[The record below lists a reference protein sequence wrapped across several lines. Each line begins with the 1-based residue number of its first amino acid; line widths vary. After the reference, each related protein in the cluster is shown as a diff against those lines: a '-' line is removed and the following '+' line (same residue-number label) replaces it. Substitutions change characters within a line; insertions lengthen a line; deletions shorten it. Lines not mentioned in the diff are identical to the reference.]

1 MKQQFKKTVLAAAIG
16 VPAVSA
22 GLVNPSFAQEPRLTL
37 EEVIVTA
44 TRRAGSLQDL
54 PINIAAITGESI
66 KEQGFG
72 DIAEALSYIPG
83 INAVDRGGRNGQQL
97 IVRGLNADP
106 LGQGSNI
113 GTGGTVATY
122 VGEIPLGIDMRL
134 VDMSRVEVL
143 LGPQGTLYGAGTMGG
158 AIRYI
163 PNRPE
168 FDETTVNLRGEIYQN
183 SESDDLSSDMGFTLN
198 LPVSDTLAVRASIDR
213 FDDAGFIDQPF
224 IVKEPGVSE
233 PDSPRGSDQL
243 APQQDINTQKSVTGK
258 IAVRWQPTD
267 ILDATLTYYRQ
278 TEDNGGRTIS
288 AHRGELRTRQYENAQ
303 RVVEPNEE
311 ETSLLALEIVAD
323 LGFAELTSATGS
335 SEYEEIGQ
343 RDQTDLLISLEYSYE
358 TFPTFT
364 AFTREEDRLET
375 FSQEL
380 RLVSQGD
387 SAISWI
393 AGAFYNRVDS
403 VSFSAEYTPE
413 LADFFGS
420 SRTDNLEYFSAG
432 SSELVEKAV
441 YGEVTY
447 QVTDLWQ
454 VTLGVRYYEYDIDA
468 QSTVDFPL
476 YDGFFGP
483 SDFVASSLDQIES
496 RAFDPALAQSDD
508 GTLFKLNTSYALSDD
523 ITLYGTISEGYRIGG
538 TNGGAPCEAYD
549 PNKGQGNC
557 NLAPGQQFGPGPND
571 VAKFDE
577 RSYTPDT
584 TRNHEIGVKS
594 SLFDGRMTLN
604 AAVYMVE
611 WDDPQLSSA
620 TVNAAI
626 PITINAG
633 GAEST
638 GIEVN
643 IDWLALENLRIRS
656 AFSHTST
663 ELTDDVPSLI
673 RTITPPGF
681 GTAFED
687 GIKGDRLPGSP
698 ENQFSIF
705 ASYGMSLSN
714 GHKLTFNGGYAWQS
728 DVLSRAGGRGDSLT
742 LDSFGIANLSATYGA
757 DNWSATLFVDN
768 AFDEFAETGVE
779 QTALFNQTVSGATNR
794 YFKSNVLPPRS
805 IGIRFGIDL

>member
-1 MKQQFKKTVLAAAIG
+1 MNQHFKKTVLATAIA
-16 VPAVSA
+16 VPALSA
-22 GLVNPSFAQEPRLTL
+22 GLASPAFAQDKTFML

-54 PINIAAITGESI
+54 PINIAAITGDSI

-72 DIAEALSYIPG
+72 DIAEALSYVPG

-97 IVRGLNADP
+97 VVRGLNADP
-106 LGQGSNI
+106 LGQGTNI

-134 VDMSRVEVL
+134 VDMARVEVL

-163 PNRPE
+163 PNRPD
-168 FDETTVNLRGEIYQN
+168 FDDTTVNLRGELYQN

-198 LPVSDTLAVRASIDR
+198 LPLSDNLALRASIDR
-213 FDDAGFIDQPF
+213 YDDAGFIDQPF

-243 APQQDINTQKSVTGK
+243 APQKDVNTQESLTGK
-258 IAVRWQPTD
+258 IALRWQPTD
-267 ILDATLTYYRQ
+267 MLDATLTYYRQ

-288 AHRGELRTRQYENAQ
+288 AHRGELRTGQYENAQ
-303 RVVEPNEE
+303 RVAEPNEE

-335 SEYEEIGQ
+335 SKYEEVGQ

-393 AGAFYNRVDS
+393 VGAFYNKEDYVG
-403 VSFSAEYTPE
+403 FSAEYTPE

-420 SRTDNLEYFSAG
+420 TRSDNLEYFSAD

-441 YGEVTY
+441 FGELTY
-447 QVTDLWQ
+447 QITDLWQ
-454 VTLGVRYYEYDIDA
+454 VTVGARYYEYDLEA

-483 SDFVASSLDQIES
+483 SDFVAASLDQIES

-508 GTLFKLNTSYALSDD
+508 GTLFKLNTSYALTDD

-538 TNGGAPCEAYD
+538 SNGGAPCEAYD

-557 NLAPGQQFGPGPND
+557 NLAPGQQFGPGPD
-571 VAKFDE
+571 DFAKFDE
-577 RSYTPDT
+577 RSYTSDT
-584 TRNHEIGVKS
+584 TRNHELGIKS
-594 SLFDGRMTLN
+594 SLLDGRMTLN
-604 AAVYMVE
+604 AAVYLVE

-638 GIEVN
+638 GVEVN
-643 IDWLALENLRIRS
+643 IDWMALENLRIRS

-705 ASYGMSLSN
+705 ASYDMSLAN
-714 GHKLTFNGGYAWQS
+714 GRELTFNGGYAWQS

-742 LDSFGIANLSATYGA
+742 LDSFGIANLSATYRA
-757 DNWSATLFVDN
+757 DNWTATLFIDN

-794 YFKSNVLPPRS
+794 YFKSNVLAPRS
-805 IGIRFGIDL
+805 MGVRFGIDF

>member
-1 MKQQFKKTVLAAAIG
+1 MNQNFKKTVLATAI
-16 VPAVSA
+16 A
-22 GLVNPSFAQEPRLTL
+22 LPSMGFSLASPVFAQDRAAML

-54 PINIAAITGESI
+54 PINIAAITGDAI
-66 KEQGFG
+66 REQGFG
-72 DIAEALSYIPG
+72 DIAEALAYVPG

-97 IVRGLNADP
+97 VVRGLNADP
-106 LGQGSNI
+106 LGQGTNI

-122 VGEIPLGIDMRL
+122 VGEIPLGVDMRL
-134 VDMSRVEVL
+134 VDMARVEVL

-168 FDETTVNLRGEIYQN
+168 FDATSIHLRGEIYQN
-183 SESDDLSSDMGFTLN
+183 SESDSLSSDAGFTVN
-198 LPVSDTLAVRASIDR
+198 LPLSDTLALRASIDR
-213 FDDAGFIDQPF
+213 YDDAGFIDQPF

-243 APQQDINTQKSVTGK
+243 APQKDVNTQESLTGK
-258 IAVRWQPTD
+258 FALRWQPTEQ
-267 ILDATLTYYRQ
+267 LDATLTFYRQ
-278 TEDNGGRTIS
+278 SEDNGGRTIS
-288 AHRGELRTRQYENAQ
+288 AHRGELPTRDYENAQ

-335 SEYEEIGQ
+335 SRYEEVGQ

-387 SAISWI
+387 GAISWI
-393 AGAFYNRVDS
+393 AGAFYNKEDYVG
-403 VSFSAEYTPE
+403 FSAEYTPE

-420 SRTDNLEYFSAG
+420 SRSDNLEYFSAD
-432 SSELVEKAV
+432 SRQLVEKAIF
-441 YGEVTY
+441 GEITY
-447 QVTDLWQ
+447 QLSDVWQ
-454 VTLGVRYYEYDIDA
+454 VTLGARYYEYDLDA

-476 YDGFFGP
+476 FDGFFGP
-483 SDFVASSLDQIES
+483 STFVAATLSEIDG

-508 GTLFKLNTSYALSDD
+508 GTLFKFNTSYELNDE

-538 TNGGAPCEAYD
+538 TNGGSPCDAYD
-549 PNKGQGNC
+549 PDKGQGNC
-557 NLAPGQQFGPGPND
+557 NLAPGQQFGPGPD
-571 VAKFDE
+571 DFAKFDE
-577 RSYTPDT
+577 RSYVSDT
-584 TRNHEIGVKS
+584 TRNHELGIKS
-594 SLFDGRMTLN
+594 SLLNGRMTLN
-604 AAVYMVE
+604 AALYLVE
-611 WDDPQLSSA
+611 WGDPQLSSA

-638 GIEVN
+638 GFEAN
-643 IDWLALENLRIRS
+643 MEWLAMDNLLIRS

-663 ELTDDVPSLI
+663 ELTSDVPSLI
-673 RTITPPGF
+673 RTISPPGF
-681 GTAFED
+681 ATAFED
-687 GIKGDRLPGSP
+687 GLKGDRLPGSP
-698 ENQFSIF
+698 ENQFSVF
-705 ASYGMSLSN
+705 ASYRMSLSH
-714 GHKLTFNGGYAWQS
+714 GDELSFNGGYAWQS
-728 DVLSRAGGRGDSLT
+728 DVLSRAGARGDSLT
-742 LDSFGIANLSATYGA
+742 LDSFGIANVSATYRT
-757 DNWSATLFVDN
+757 DEWNVTLFVDN

-794 YFKSNVLPPRS
+794 YFKSNVLAPRS
-805 IGIRFGIDL
+805 IGLRFGLDF

>member
-1 MKQQFKKTVLAAAIG
+1 MKQQFKKTVLATAIAL
-16 VPAVSA
+16 PAMSA
-22 GLVNPSFAQEPRLTL
+22 GLANPSFAQEPRLTL

-72 DIAEALSYIPG
+72 DIAEALSYVPG

-97 IVRGLNADP
+97 VVRGLNADP
-106 LGQGSNI
+106 LGQGTNI

-134 VDMSRVEVL
+134 VDMARVEVL

-163 PNRPE
+163 PNRPD
-168 FDETTVNLRGEIYQN
+168 FDDTTVNLRGELYQN

-198 LPVSDTLAVRASIDR
+198 LPLSDNLALRASIDR
-213 FDDAGFIDQPF
+213 YDDAGFIDQPF

-243 APQQDINTQKSVTGK
+243 APQKDVNTQESVTGK
-258 IAVRWQPTD
+258 IALRWQPTD
-267 ILDATLTYYRQ
+267 MLDATLTYYRQ

-288 AHRGELRTRQYENAQ
+288 AHRGELRTGQYENAQ
-303 RVVEPNEE
+303 RVAEPNEE

-335 SEYEEIGQ
+335 SKYEEVGQ

-387 SAISWI
+387 NAISWI
-393 AGAFYNRVDS
+393 VGAFYNKEDYVG
-403 VSFSAEYTPE
+403 FSAEYTPE

-420 SRTDNLEYFSAG
+420 TRSDNLEYFSAD

-441 YGEVTY
+441 FGELTY

-454 VTLGVRYYEYDIDA
+454 VTVGMRYYEYDIEA

-483 SDFVASSLDQIES
+483 SDFVAASLDQIES

-508 GTLFKLNTSYALSDD
+508 GTLFKLNTSYALTDD

-571 VAKFDE
+571 FAKFDE
-577 RSYTPDT
+577 RSYTADT
-584 TRNHEIGVKS
+584 TRNHELGVKS
-594 SLFDGRMTLN
+594 SLLDGRMTLN
-604 AAVYMVE
+604 AAVYLVE

-698 ENQFSIF
+698 ENQFSLF
-705 ASYGMSLSN
+705 ASYDMPLSN
-714 GHKLTFNGGYAWQS
+714 GRELTFNGGYAWQS
-728 DVLSRAGGRGDSLT
+728 DVLSRAGGLGDSLT
-742 LDSFGIANLSATYGA
+742 LDSFGIANLSATYRA
-757 DNWSATLFVDN
+757 DNWTATLFIDN

-794 YFKSNVLPPRS
+794 YFKSNVLAPRS
-805 IGIRFGIDL
+805 MGVRFGIDF